1 MKKETIIVLGGG
13 LVGGP
18 MALDLAVDE
27 RFAVTVADVNEV
39 ALEELRAKQPKLAVI
54 REDLSSP
61 SKVTELVAGYD
72 IVLNAVPGFMG
83 FATLDAIIEARS
95 NVVDISF
102 FAQDPFALND
112 KAVRAGVTAIVDC
125 GVSPGLSN
133 LLIGRVTA
141 GLDRVEN
148 VLIYVGGLPE
158 VRQWPYEYKAV
169 YSPMDVIAVYTR
181 PARYVEN
188 GVMVTR
194 PALSDPEL
202 IDFPGI
208 GTLEAFNTDGLRSL
222 AQTISSP
229 NMKEK
234 TLRYPGHIEK
244 MAMLRDTGFFDEA
257 EIMVGGFAVRPIDF
271 TAELLFPKWKMGPG
285 EGDITVLWVQ
295 VEGRQ
300 GGREVRHIFRML
312 DRYDPH
318 AGTLSMARTTGYTA
332 TAAVRMLIEGL
343 YKEPGIVP
351 PELIGRHKEPCD
363 FMIRCLRERQVVCE
377 EEVIGGSPI
386 LC

>member
-1 MKKETIIVLGGG
+1 MKKEKIIVLGGG

-18 MALDLAVDE
+18 MALDLAVEE

-39 ALEELRAKQPKLAVI
+39 ALEELQARQPKLAVNL
-54 REDLSSP
+54 EDLSSP
-61 SKVTELVAGYD
+61 SKVTELVARYD

-83 FATLDAIIEARS
+83 YATLDAIIEARKD
-95 NVVDISF
+95 VVDISF

-112 KAVRAGVTAIVDC
+112 KAVQAGVTAIVDC

-133 LLIGRVTA
+133 LLIGRVA
-141 GLDRVEN
+141 AELDRVEN

-222 AQTISSP
+222 GQTISSP

-234 TLRYPGHIEK
+234 TLRYPGHVEK
-244 MAMLRDTGFFDEA
+244 MAMLRETGFFDEA
-257 EIMVGGFAVRPIDF
+257 EIMVGGSAVRPIDF
-271 TAELLFPKWKMGPG
+271 TSALLFPKWKMGLG
-285 EGDITVLWVQ
+285 EVDITVLWVQ

-300 GGREVRHIFRML
+300 GGQEVSYSFRML

-318 AGTLSMARTTGYTA
+318 TGTLSMARTTGYTA

-343 YKEPGIVP
+343 YKEPGIAP
-351 PELIGRHKEPCD
+351 PELIGRHREPFD
-363 FMIRCLRERQVVCE
+363 FMIRCLRERHVVYE
-377 EEVIGGSPI
+377 EEVIGGSPT